1 MTSPC
6 REQFRCA
13 GHSRVARCSEDIKNF
28 RGRNLFSRIGFVRD
42 WTWFSVTR
50 AQASRDVCA
59 ASLRGHFDDNAYGD
73 MRDAMENREFPPDG
87 EEEEEPEEEG
97 EDESSAGR
105 RQFPHRHATMVVTG
119 PQRYIIIYN
128 SAA

>member
-1 MTSPC
+1 MELVLSH
-6 REQFRCA
+6 A
-13 GHSRVARCSEDIKNF
+13 GSDIARCMRRQPE
-28 RGRNLFSRIGFVRD
+28 GY
-42 WTWFSVTR
+42 
-50 AQASRDVCA
+50 
-59 ASLRGHFDDNAYGD
+59 FDDNAYGD

-119 PQRYIIIYN
+119 PQQYIIIYN